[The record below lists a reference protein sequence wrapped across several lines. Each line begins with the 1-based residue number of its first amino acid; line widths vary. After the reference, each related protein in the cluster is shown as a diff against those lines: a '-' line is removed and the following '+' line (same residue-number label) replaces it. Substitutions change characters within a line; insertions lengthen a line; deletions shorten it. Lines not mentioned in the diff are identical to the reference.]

1 MKPSKIEKVG
11 RYLYIYFKIPFFS
24 NYRKVHEKLQ
34 KYYDKDS
41 SMEDFI
47 DKTGK
52 YVVIGYFLRSMED
65 ISTYIELGRKEMKIS
80 INEYVRIVDSLGIQY
95 IGKVYNI
102 NEFRDPNMQYAID
115 CQIFNDYAFVGSNE
129 ILKHDF
135 DIINLVEVGDYVNKH
150 LVKATYLDGVTKY
163 IKLDNSYENNDGVRT
178 YSEDI
183 ETISTKQQM
192 EARSYKVR

>member
-1 MKPSKIEKVG
+1 MQI
-11 RYLYIYFKIPFFS
+11 
-24 NYRKVHEKLQ
+24 N
-34 KYYDKDS
+34 
-41 SMEDFI
+41 
-47 DKTGK
+47 
-52 YVVIGYFLRSMED
+52 
-65 ISTYIELGRKEMKIS
+65 

-102 NEFRDPNMQYAID
+102 NEFREPNMQYAID
-115 CQIFNDYAFVGSNE
+115 CQIFNDYVFVGSDE

-192 EARSYKVR
+192 EARSYKVRK